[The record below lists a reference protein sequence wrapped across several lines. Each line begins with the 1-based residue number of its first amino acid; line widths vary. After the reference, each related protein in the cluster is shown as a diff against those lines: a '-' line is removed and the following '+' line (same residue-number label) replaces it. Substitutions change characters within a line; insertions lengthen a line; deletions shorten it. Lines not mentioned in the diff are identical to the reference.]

1 MSGGSECL
9 AVELN
14 TRGRYAVTAMAD
26 LACHPADDA
35 VALSVIG
42 ERQHLSAAYLE
53 QIFGQ
58 LRRAGLV
65 DSVRG
70 RAGGYRLSRPATEIS
85 VAEIMAAVEEE
96 TRMTRCIDTTGK
108 GPGCLGETKC
118 LTHGLWHALGDHIRT
133 FLADVSLQDVLDGVQ
148 LPPRTRGQVPLM
160 TVRG

>member
-1 MSGGSECL
+1 M
-9 AVELN
+9 ELN

-26 LACHPADDA
+26 LARYAGEDA
-35 VALSVIG
+35 IALSVIG
-42 ERQHLSAAYLE
+42 ERQHLSSAYLE

-70 RAGGYRLSRPATEIS
+70 RSGGYRLTRPPAAIF

-96 TRMTRCIDTTGK
+96 TRMTRCIDTTGT
-108 GPGCLGETKC
+108 GPGCLGESKC
-118 LTHGLWHALGDHIRT
+118 LTHGLWHALGDHIRG
-133 FLADVSLQDVLDGVQ
+133 FLEDVSLQDVLDGVK
-148 LPPRTRGQVPLM
+148 VPARVGAQPLDM